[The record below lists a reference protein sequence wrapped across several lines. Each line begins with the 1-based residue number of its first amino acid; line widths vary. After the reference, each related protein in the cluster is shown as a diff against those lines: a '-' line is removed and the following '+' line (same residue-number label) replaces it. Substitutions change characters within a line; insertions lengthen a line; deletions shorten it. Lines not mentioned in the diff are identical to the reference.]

1 MMEKIAFRMM
11 LKPGCVD
18 LYRQRHDEI
27 WPELADLLTKAG
39 IRDYSIFHDPETDAL
54 LAVLYRSPD
63 HTMDR
68 LPAQEV
74 MQRWWDH
81 MADIMETDA
90 TNRPIETPL
99 TPVFHLP

>member
-39 IRDYSIFHDPETDAL
+39 IRDYSIFHDPETDAI
-54 LAVLYRSPD
+54 ARGFVSQSRSHD
-63 HTMDR
+63 GQIAR
-68 LPAQEV
+68 AGG
-74 MQRWWDH
+74 
-81 MADIMETDA
+81 DA
-90 TNRPIETPL
+90 ALVGPYGGYYGNRR
-99 TPVFHLP
+99 HK